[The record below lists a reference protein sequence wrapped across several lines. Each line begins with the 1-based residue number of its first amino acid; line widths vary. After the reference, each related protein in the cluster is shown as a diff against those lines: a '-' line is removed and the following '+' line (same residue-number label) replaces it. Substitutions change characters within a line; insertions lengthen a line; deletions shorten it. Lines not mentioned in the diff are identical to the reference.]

1 MEVLVLYYSKTGN
14 TKKLAQAIAS
24 GVEEVEGVKANLKS
38 TQEVTKEDFF
48 KRLWCN
54 CWISCIFWCNGN

>member
-48 KRLWCN
+48 
-54 CWISCIFWCNGN
+54 